1 MDKKATI
8 QQYDIPERKGHE
20 AIFDAS
26 YLDDIQ
32 TYISKWQSQRIIL
45 VVSKGLYT
53 SYDHVQRLEKV
64 LGDRLAGK
72 KLGVGSHSPYK
83 DVIEIAHLLQE
94 HNADCLISLGSGSY
108 NDASKIAVYLQTSM
122 PTHFSAN
129 DMEASIDQTRGFG
142 YLTPA
147 TAKLILVPTSLS
159 AGEWN
164 GTGSCTNS
172 RGKKQHYGLQNH
184 CDGGA
189 DLIVCDPELA
199 STAPEKLWLS
209 SGVRCIDHC
218 VETVTNTQCTS
229 EAEHDALDGLA
240 WMLRG
245 LAEYHDGK
253 DGEGNRQA
261 MLRGISE
268 CQRGS
273 RQAIKGLIVHR
284 NTFGPSH
291 AIGHQLGSAAG
302 VMHGITSCVILP
314 AVLEY
319 TQPRTEEAQRKVLD
333 VFNSTLEWEE
343 RSASA
348 ALVRFVKMLG
358 LPTSL
363 AEVGV
368 RDSAVIEQIAEKT
381 MTDVW
386 GGGKA
391 SLNKED
397 ILEILNLARGS

>member
-1 MDKKATI
+1 MEGLID
-8 QQYDIPERKGHE
+8 QQR
-20 AIFDAS
+20 
-26 YLDDIQ
+26 
-32 TYISKWQSQRIIL
+32 
-45 VVSKGLYT
+45 
-53 SYDHVQRLEKV
+53 
-64 LGDRLAGK
+64 
-72 KLGVGSHSPYK
+72 
-83 DVIEIAHLLQE
+83 
-94 HNADCLISLGSGSY
+94 GSGLT
-108 NDASKIAVYLQTSM
+108 K
-122 PTHFSAN
+122 P
-129 DMEASIDQTRGFG
+129 ASI
-142 YLTPA
+142 
-147 TAKLILVPTSLS
+147 KVILVPTSLS
-159 AGEWN
+159 ASEWN
-164 GTGSCTNS
+164 GSSSCTNPS
-172 RGKKQHYGLQNH
+172 GKKQHFSP
-184 CDGGA
+184 GGHRAAAA
-189 DLIVCDPELA
+189 DLILMDTMLA

>member
-1 MDKKATI
+1 MDRKETV
-8 QQYDIPERKGHE
+8 QQYDIPSRKGHD
-20 AIFDAS
+20 AIFDSA

-32 TYISKWQSQRIIL
+32 TYISKWRSQRIIL
-45 VVSKGLYT
+45 VASKGLSTT
-53 SYDHVQRLEKV
+53 SQHIQDLEHL
-64 LGDRLAGK
+64 LGPRLAAT
-72 KLGVGSHSPYK
+72 KLGVGSHSPYA
-83 DVIEIAHLLQE
+83 DVIEIAHLLQS

-108 NDASKIAVYLQTSM
+108 SDASKIAVYLQTSM
-122 PTHFSAN
+122 PLHFSEA

-142 YLTPA
+142 ALQPA

-164 GTGSCTNS
+164 GTGSCTNAQ
-172 RGKKQHYGLQNH
+172 GKKQHFGLENH

-189 DLIVCDPELA
+189 DLILLDPELA
-199 STAPEKLWLS
+199 ATAPERLWLS

-218 VETVTNTQCTS
+218 VETVTNGECTAD
-229 EAEHDALDGLA
+229 AERDALDGLR

-245 LAEYHDGK
+245 LKEYREGK
-253 DGEGNRQA
+253 DRDRSE

-284 NTFGPSH
+284 NSFGPSH

-302 VMHGITSCVILP
+302 VMHGITSCVVLP
-314 AVLEY
+314 AVLAY
-319 TQPRTEEAQRKVLD
+319 TETKTKKAQKKILE
-333 VFNSTLEWEE
+333 VFNQTLAWEE
-343 RSASA
+343 DSASH
-348 ALVRFVKMLG
+348 ALVKFIKMLG

-363 AEVGV
+363 AEVDV
-368 RDSAVIEQIAEKT
+368 KDDAVIEQIAEKT

-391 SLNKED
+391 SLNKDD
-397 ILEILNLARGS
+397 ILKILNWARGS

>member
-1 MDKKATI
+1 MDKKQTV
-8 QQYDIPERKGHE
+8 QQYDIPEREGHE

-32 TYISKWQSQRIIL
+32 TYIKKWRCRRIIL
-45 VVSKGLYT
+45 VASRGLYT
-53 SYDHVQRLEKV
+53 SSDHIQKLEQA
-64 LGDRLAGK
+64 LGPRLAGK
-72 KLGVGSHSPYK
+72 KLGVGSHSPYS
-83 DVIEIAHLLQE
+83 DVIEIAHLLQD
-94 HNADCLISLGSGSY
+94 HNADCLISIGSGSY
-108 NDASKIAVYLQTSM
+108 SDASKIAVYLQTSM
-122 PTHFSAN
+122 PPNFGAK
-129 DMEASIDQTRGFG
+129 DMEATIDQDRGFG
-142 YLTPA
+142 ELKPA
-147 TAKLILVPTSLS
+147 KAKLILVPTSLS

-164 GTGSCTNS
+164 GTGSSTNDQ
-172 RGKKQHYGLQNH
+172 GKKQHYGLRNH

-189 DLIVCDPELA
+189 DLIICDPELA

-218 VETVTNTQCTS
+218 IEIITNAACTP
-229 EAEHDALDGLA
+229 EAEHDALDGLQ

-245 LAEYHDGK
+245 LKEYHEGK
-253 DGEGNRQA
+253 DRDRAE
-261 MLRGISE
+261 MLKGISE

-314 AVLEY
+314 AVLAY
-319 TQPRTEEAQRKVLD
+319 TEPKTKKAQEKILS
-333 VFNSTLEWEE
+333 VFNQTLDWNED
-343 RSASA
+343 SASH
-348 ALVRFVKMLG
+348 ALVRFITMLG
-358 LPTSL
+358 LPTTL
-363 AEVGV
+363 ADVDV
-368 RDSAVIEQIAEKT
+368 RDDAVLDQIAEKT

-391 SLNKED
+391 SMNKDD
-397 ILEILNLARGS
+397 ILKILNLARGS